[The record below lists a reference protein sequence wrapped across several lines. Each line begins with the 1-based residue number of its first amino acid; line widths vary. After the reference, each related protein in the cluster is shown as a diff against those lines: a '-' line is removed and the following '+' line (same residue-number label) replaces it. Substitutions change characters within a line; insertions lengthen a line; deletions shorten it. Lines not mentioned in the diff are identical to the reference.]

1 MLNINA
7 QEIIHVDDQDL
18 IRDLF
23 PGFEN
28 TEPGHWYENQKW
40 PQIQLNY
47 SEPKYSLEL
56 FREKDG
62 SFSLV
67 VFQDSDQVAYLKFNA
82 EREMTDEEFQIAAE
96 DPELFDRH
104 ELDAE
109 PFRSFAFRS
118 RDIVI
123 DTENDPYKYLTLE
136 ATDPNSGR
144 SFFAPVVE
152 VKLCDTIRL
161 IHIVDQLRAEKGF
174 LPMLPN
180 EEEKYDQDGW
190 YDLYVLLDNS
200 DIGIHDNLIAI
211 VDSPDAQDHGDQYD
225 IKLSVPDRMAI
236 RQILDHDL
244 QESCGED
251 VNKLVQRSYK
261 EALQNT

>member
-1 MLNINA
+1 MLNVKA
-7 QEIIHVDDQDL
+7 QEVIHAYDQEL
-18 IRDLF
+18 IQDLF
-23 PGFEN
+23 PGFEK
-28 TEPGHWYENQKW
+28 TEAGHWYENQKW

-47 SEPKYSLEL
+47 SELKYSLEL

-67 VFQDSDQVAYLKFNA
+67 VFQGSDQVASLKFNT
-82 EREMTDEEFQIAAE
+82 EREMTYEEFEAAAE

-109 PFRSFAFRS
+109 PFRSFALRS

-123 DTENDPYKYLTLE
+123 DTVNDPYKYLTVE
-136 ATDPNSGR
+136 AIDPNSGR
-144 SFFAPVVE
+144 TFLSPVVE
-152 VKLCDTIRL
+152 VKLCDTVCL
-161 IHIVDQLRAEKGF
+161 IHIADQLRAEKGF

-180 EEEKYDQDGW
+180 QEEKYDQDGW
-190 YDLYVLLDNS
+190 YDFYVLLDNS
-200 DIGIHDNLIAI
+200 DIGIHNNLIAI
-211 VDSPDAQDHGDQYD
+211 VDSPNAQDHGEQYD
-225 IKLSVPDRMAI
+225 IQLSVLDRMAI

-251 VNKLVQRSYK
+251 VTKLVQRSYE
-261 EALQNT
+261 EALKNI

>member
-1 MLNINA
+1 
-7 QEIIHVDDQDL
+7 
-18 IRDLF
+18 
-23 PGFEN
+23 
-28 TEPGHWYENQKW
+28 
-40 PQIQLNY
+40 
-47 SEPKYSLEL
+47 
-56 FREKDG
+56 
-62 SFSLV
+62 
-67 VFQDSDQVAYLKFNA
+67 
-82 EREMTDEEFQIAAE
+82 MTDEEFEAAAE
-96 DPELFDRH
+96 DPEVFERH

-109 PFRSFAFRS
+109 PLRSFAFRS

-144 SFFAPVVE
+144 SFFAPGVE

-180 EEEKYDQDGW
+180 DEDKNDQDGW
-190 YDLYVLLDNS
+190 YDFYVLLDNS
-200 DIGIHDNLIAI
+200 DIGVHDNLIAI
-211 VDSPDAQDHGDQYD
+211 VDSPDAQDRGDQYD
-225 IKLSVPDRMAI
+225 IQLSVPVRMAI